1 MWYNLLKE
9 IEMIEQIIKDNQ
21 DFVASRKYIEFATD
35 KFPDK
40 NIAILTCMDTRL
52 TQLLPNALNLKNGDA
67 KIIKNAGA
75 LITHPYGSV
84 MRSLIIAIH
93 ELQVKD
99 ILVIGHYACGMHNLS
114 YDSMVSQIKKSG
126 IEQSVIDQV
135 ATEIDLE
142 SWLTGFEDSE
152 LQIKESINII
162 KQHPLVPKS
171 INVYGFLIDPTT
183 GELTPVATDN

>member
-1 MWYNLLKE
+1 MV
-9 IEMIEQIIKDNQ
+9 EQILKDNRE
-21 DFVASRKYIEFATD
+21 FVKNKGYIDFATD

-84 MRSLIIAIH
+84 MRSLIVAIH
-93 ELQVKD
+93 ELGVKE

-114 YDSMVSQIKKSG
+114 YEKTLTSIKESG
-126 IEQSVIDQV
+126 IDAAAIAKVES
-135 ATEIDLE
+135 EIDLKK
-142 SWLTGFEDSE
+142 WLRGFDDNEQ
-152 LQIKESINII
+152 QIKESINII
-162 KQHPLVPKS
+162 TSHPLVPENIK
-171 INVYGFLIDPTT
+171 VYGFLIDPTT
-183 GELTPVATDN
+183 GELAEI

>member
-1 MWYNLLKE
+1 
-9 IEMIEQIIKDNQ
+9 MIEQIIKDNQ

-126 IEQSVIDQV
+126 IEQTVIDQV